1 MRQAGKPNFQ
11 ALNEPTETK
20 AGRWEGWIRMENRSP
35 PCPQPGLQQQQT
47 PQPLP
52 ERGMQDSVQTAG
64 QPGSAPGQP
73 GKMTTERMCVHT
85 RVQVHM
91 DMCIYM
97 YKLGRAFEGNGLV
110 K

>member
-1 MRQAGKPNFQ
+1 
-11 ALNEPTETK
+11 
-20 AGRWEGWIRMENRSP
+20 
-35 PCPQPGLQQQQT
+35 
-47 PQPLP
+47 
-52 ERGMQDSVQTAG
+52 MQDSVQTAG

-97 YKLGRAFEGNGLV
+97 YKLGRAFEGKGLV